1 MVIFVA
7 PYNVENTIQK
17 QYTDY
22 LNVARNI
29 SANKGKFEEK
39 EVYLIYFFFCLYMIN
54 LLLRTTYFFAQEV
67 KCMSTEKA
75 STVSCSICIVVQS
88 SM

>member
-1 MVIFVA
+1 MSPGI
-7 PYNVENTIQK
+7 YRRI
-17 QYTDY
+17 
-22 LNVARNI
+22 
-29 SANKGKFEEK
+29 KGKFEEK
-39 EVYLIYFFFCLYMIN
+39 EVYLKYFF
-54 LLLRTTYFFAQEV
+54 LLFIYDKFVIDVIENHILFAQEV